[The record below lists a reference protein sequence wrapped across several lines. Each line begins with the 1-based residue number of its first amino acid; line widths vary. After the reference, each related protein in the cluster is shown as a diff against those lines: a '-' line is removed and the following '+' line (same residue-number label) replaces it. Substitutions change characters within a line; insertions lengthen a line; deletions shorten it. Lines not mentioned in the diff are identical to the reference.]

1 MHTRVRVVIC
11 ADIARKRQ
19 GDGRMN
25 EILNI
30 LDKEKKQLCYADIAR
45 MLGCD
50 EAEVAKRIANLE
62 KNHIIVGYKTLI
74 NWDKTSRDFVTAL
87 IELRITPQRGEGF
100 DKVAERIYKYP
111 QVKSLYLMSGAYDL
125 AITIEGRTMQ
135 EVALFVAEKL
145 APMDS
150 VISTATHFVLKKY
163 KDEGIIYEDNE
174 KDTREVITL

>member
-1 MHTRVRVVIC
+1 
-11 ADIARKRQ
+11 
-19 GDGRMN
+19 MN

-30 LDKEKKQLCYADIAR
+30 LDKEHKEISYAKIAQ
-45 MLGCD
+45 MLGIK
-50 EAEVAKRIANLE
+50 ETEVAAKIKELS
-62 KNHIIVGYKTLI
+62 KNHVIVGYKTMI
-74 NWDKTSRDFVTAL
+74 NWEKTDREYVTAL

-125 AITIEGRTMQ
+125 AITIEGKTMK

-163 KDEGIIYEDNE
+163 KDEGIIYDDDE